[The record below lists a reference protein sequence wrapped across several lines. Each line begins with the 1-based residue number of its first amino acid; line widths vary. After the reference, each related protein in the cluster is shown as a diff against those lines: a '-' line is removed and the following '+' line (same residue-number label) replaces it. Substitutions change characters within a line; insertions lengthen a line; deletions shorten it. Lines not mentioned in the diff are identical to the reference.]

1 MRRVASC
8 LALVAGLL
16 FVLAASPARAQPAA
30 IRGAIKKRA
39 ADLHKRGKWIVLTV
53 GFRDVVNA
61 HIRNKLVSGLPTT
74 IATRAYVFP
83 DRASVPLSLSA
94 QTCRIVF
101 DLWDE
106 VYRIELYQ
114 GGKRRKAVAVNV
126 EGVLRRCAE
135 LRRLPVVAIAEL
147 KSSERYFVAVLVEVN
162 PLSKKMLD
170 KIKRWVARPRG
181 AGSVG
186 AGDSLF
192 GSFVGLFI
200 TKVPAADRNLGFRT
214 PGFVPATL
222 PKLPTKKRTDKVNKR
237 ASR

>member
-106 VYRIELYQ
+106 VYPTSILEM
-114 GGKRRKAVAVNV
+114 
-126 EGVLRRCAE
+126 
-135 LRRLPVVAIAEL
+135 IA
-147 KSSERYFVAVLVEVN
+147 
-162 PLSKKMLD
+162 
-170 KIKRWVARPRG
+170 
-181 AGSVG
+181 
-186 AGDSLF
+186 
-192 GSFVGLFI
+192 I
-200 TKVPAADRNLGFRT
+200 TKGDEGALRT
-214 PGFVPATL
+214 HREYTIQWEYRELWQSLENG
-222 PKLPTKKRTDKVNKR
+222 R
-237 ASR
+237 